1 MLNYRTIFSI
11 KFPFFFFFSP
21 LFCSIIPCIFHV
33 VLTFQSPNVAPIVRN
48 KTGSTMKQSHFRH
61 TSPLNAWLPSLEQ
74 CLIVV
79 GMASSFAKNQSDL
92 QRFPSPEN
100 VRLVT
105 GYKTKMVNLMS
116 NDYVQF
122 HLDCPTS
129 RAEKVNF
136 TIRHAKNIAV
146 KWTQENMFGTCRNK
160 CFSEQDGRKKVK
172 P

>member
-11 KFPFFFFFSP
+11 KFPFFFSFSP

-79 GMASSFAKNQSDL
+79 GMASSFTKNYSDL

-105 GYKTKMVNLMS
+105 GYNTKM
-116 NDYVQF
+116 
-122 HLDCPTS
+122 
-129 RAEKVNF
+129 AELGNV
-136 TIRHAKNIAV
+136 
-146 KWTQENMFGTCRNK
+146 FGTSFFCSETLYRCKRNEI
-160 CFSEQDGRKKVK
+160 FIRSGMESYEQ
-172 P
+172 

>member
-11 KFPFFFFFSP
+11 KFPFFFSFSP

-79 GMASSFAKNQSDL
+79 GMASSFTKNYSDL

-105 GYKTKMVNLMS
+105 GYNTKM
-116 NDYVQF
+116 
-122 HLDCPTS
+122 
-129 RAEKVNF
+129 AELGNV
-136 TIRHAKNIAV
+136 
-146 KWTQENMFGTCRNK
+146 FGTSIF
-160 CFSEQDGRKKVK
+160 FSETLYRCKRNEIFIRSGKES
-172 P
+172 